1 MRSHCT
7 LPHRLRRARRFREEP
22 SGDRPTHERGS
33 NPGYLACSSIDGPT
47 KLEMDLDTTLVRY
60 FRTVDLEKVG
70 AENLTSVIEC
80 CKVALGL
87 EQDRGTRFAL
97 EAMLYLTVSSHDFEV
112 DREDMLIGWQTQTS

>member
-60 FRTVDLEKVG
+60 FRTVDLERVG
-70 AENLTSVIEC
+70 AETLTSGIEC
-80 CKVALGL
+80 CQADLGL
-87 EQDRGTRFAL
+87 EQDRGKRFAL
-97 EAMLYLTVSSHDFEV
+97 WSLLYTLGSSPDL
-112 DREDMLIGWQTQTS
+112 REIGRASGGERGC

>member
-70 AENLTSVIEC
+70 AKTLISGLEC
-80 CKVALGL
+80 CKSDPGI
-87 EQDRGTRFAL
+87 EKDRGTRFAFRT
-97 EAMLYLTVSSHDFEV
+97 MLYL
-112 DREDMLIGWQTQTS
+112 IGFSPHLACAR